1 MQYIIKYVQ
10 CCCEKLKTL
19 VAIPAYNE
27 ETSIGSVVLKARQHA
42 DKVIVVDDGSM
53 DHTAEIAELAGA
65 EVIRHLKNSGYGA
78 ALKTCFAAAQKNDA
92 EVLIILDADG
102 QHDPAHLKSVSAPI
116 LSGEADI
123 VIGSRF
129 LETPKNIPKYRVF
142 GMKVLDKLTSIS
154 SNHNGGKVSDSQ
166 SGFRAYSKKAYVSI
180 DPRSKGMG
188 AGSEILID
196 AQEKNLRIKEVPII
210 VRYDVGK
217 HSDNPVTHGARVVM
231 TIVRTISQRRPLL
244 FFGATGSAMLIGG
257 FVTGWHTMELYNP
270 NKPFPTGTAL
280 ITVIFLITGAFTL
293 LTGIILYSLE
303 DTIQRIVK
311 KTR

>member
-1 MQYIIKYVQ
+1 
-10 CCCEKLKTL
+10 LKTL

-27 ETSIGSVVLKARQHA
+27 ETAIGSVVLKARQHA
-42 DKVIVVDDGSM
+42 DKVIVVDDGSL

-102 QHDPAHLKSVSAPI
+102 QHNPDHLKNLSAPI

-129 LETPKNIPKYRVF
+129 LEKPKNIPKYRIF
-142 GMKVLDKLTSIS
+142 GMKVLDKLTSVS
-154 SNHNGGKVSDSQ
+154 SNHKTDKVSDTQ
-166 SGFRAYSKKAYVSI
+166 SGFRAYSKKAYASV

-196 AQEKNLRIKEVPII
+196 AQEKNLRIKEVPIT

-217 HSDNPVTHGARVVM
+217 HSNNPVYHGVNVM
-231 TIVRTISQRRPLL
+231 MTLVRTVSQRRPLL
-244 FFGATGSAMLIGG
+244 FFGATGSVMLLGG
-257 FVTGWHTMELYNP
+257 LILGIDVLDLF
-270 NKPFPTGTAL
+270 NKNRTLPMGTAL
-280 ITVIFLITGAFTL
+280 VTVILTISGMFTL

-303 DTIQRIVK
+303 DSIRRIMK
-311 KTR
+311 KN